1 MDRKGKLNKFANALI
16 KQRLCQFVSERYS
29 NSYCTPIFQFQP
41 AVFAFHDNHGTRI
54 VLSNN
59 QRTAKR
65 TDGKSSGTNGIVMSR
80 DTMQVNHLY
89 EVSCRKKE

>member
-16 KQRLCQFVSERYS
+16 KQIFCQFVSERYS
-29 NSYCTPIFQFQP
+29 NSCCTPISQFQP
-41 AVFAFHDNHGTRI
+41 AVFGFHDNHGTSI
-54 VLSNN
+54 VLSDN
-59 QRTAKR
+59 QQTAERTGRK
-65 TDGKSSGTNGIVMSR
+65 GTGENGIMMSR